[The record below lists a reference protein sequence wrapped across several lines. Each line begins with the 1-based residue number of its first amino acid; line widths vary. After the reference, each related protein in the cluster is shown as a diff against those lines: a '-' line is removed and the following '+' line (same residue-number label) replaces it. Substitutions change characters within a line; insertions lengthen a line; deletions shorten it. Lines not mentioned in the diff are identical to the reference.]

1 MLFPGQ
7 TSYDARA
14 SWQRPL
20 NSTAELIESSPM
32 PIAFRHVLFEAAPAL
47 MPELTAFYS
56 GTLGLGS
63 VPAAKGDVAVAVGDA
78 TLEFRAGHGCP
89 FYHYAFLVPGDRF
102 DAAHRWAA
110 ERVAILPD
118 ENTGEEV
125 FDFEHWDARA
135 VYFHDPA
142 GSIGELIAHRG
153 IGASDAA
160 GRFHPDEL
168 LGFSEVGIVGDPPL
182 LADSLVHTFA
192 LTIWSG
198 SVSEEGR
205 LGFVGEKART
215 LILSRAGR
223 PWLPTGR
230 PAEAHRVEVVL
241 TGVGDGEVQLASG
254 GYVRGEAP
262 PHPG

>member
-1 MLFPGQ
+1 M
-7 TSYDARA
+7 
-14 SWQRPL
+14 
-20 NSTAELIESSPM
+20 SPS
-32 PIAFRHVLFEAAPAL
+32 RWE
-47 MPELTAFYS
+47 T
-56 GTLGLGS
+56 T
-63 VPAAKGDVAVAVGDA
+63 
-78 TLEFRAGHGCP
+78 TLEFRAGRGRP

-153 IGASDAA
+153 IGESDAA

-182 LADSLVHTFA
+182 LADSLAQTFA

-254 GYVRGEAP
+254 GYVRGDAP